1 MTGESNLQL
10 LLREMDPCLFA
21 APYGYVCLQPETG
34 LPSGIMPFATITEAE
49 GLTLVASADDLTRAG
64 LAPGPLWARINL
76 TIHSDLSAAG
86 LTAAFA
92 DALARQG
99 VSANVIAGFYHDH
112 LFVPWDRRHDA
123 LSALRALTKGE
134 ADA

>member
-1 MTGESNLQL
+1 MTGESNLQI

-21 APYGYVCLQPETG
+21 DPYGYVSLQGPEA
-34 LPSGIMPFATITEAE
+34 PPQRIVPFATIAEAE
-49 GLTLVASADDLTRAG
+49 GLTLVAPADELTQAG
-64 LAPGPLWARINL
+64 LAPGPLWARISL
-76 TIHSDLSAAG
+76 TINSDLSAVG

-99 VSANVIAGFYHDH
+99 ISANVIAGLYHDH